1 MAQRV
6 GDRGVGAHR
15 VAGEEEAALP
25 HLGRDDPLEVGDQRR
40 VSITLPGRGG
50 IGLAVAAGVVGD
62 DPVAGALQRPRAVDD
77 VAAGRGDAVA
87 EDDRR
92 PLPGRLAAD
101 GRRRADHEGRRRGA
115 RHQPTEATA
124 RWRSSTD
131 S

>member
-1 MAQRV
+1 MWAPIECP
-6 GDRGVGAHR
+6 AST
-15 VAGEEEAALP
+15 EATLP
-25 HLGRDDPLEVGDQRR
+25 HPLVDDPLEVGDQRR
-40 VSITLPGRGG
+40 VSITLAGRGR

-77 VAAGRGDAVA
+77 VAAGRGEAVA
-87 EDDRR
+87 EDYRR
-92 PLPGRLAAD
+92 PLPRLLAAD
-101 GRRRADHEGRRRGA
+101 GRLLADDEGRRLGA